1 MVRGVGQLLVVG
13 REGNADG
20 GKPLMHDH
28 RESDDLVVPAKPPN
42 KPQGAEVV
50 EGRGSVEGNAVS
62 DTRPGLGTGQGVSTN
77 LTGVRAKARSDG
89 QLRFTALLHHV
100 TVERLEFA
108 YRALRPNAAAGVD
121 GVTWHAYGEKL
132 QGNLVDLHARVQ
144 RGAFRA
150 VPVRRVF
157 IPKPDGRLRPLGVAS
172 LEDKIVQRALV
183 EVLNAIYET
192 DFLGFSYGF
201 RPGRSQ
207 HDALDAL
214 ATGIVSRRVNW
225 VLDLDVRDFFGQV
238 DQAWLEK
245 FLEHR
250 IADRRVLRLIQR
262 WLRAGVIE
270 HGEWSSTET
279 GTAQGASISPL
290 LGNVY
295 LHYVFDLW
303 ANQWRE
309 RHARGHVVITRY
321 ADDAVIGFQHRD
333 EAERFLTDL
342 RRRLAQFGLEV
353 AEEKTRLIEFGR
365 FAALNRA
372 RRGDPNPETF
382 TFLGFTHICG
392 TSRAGRFQLKRVT
405 SKKKMRVKLKSVKA
419 EMRAKRHLPIPE
431 QGAWLASVLTGHYR
445 YYAVPGNSHALR
457 AYRQAVTQLWI
468 RSLRRR
474 SQRDRLTTARITV
487 LEKRWLPRPQ
497 VMHPWPDAR
506 FHARTLNRS
515 PVR

>member
-1 MVRGVGQLLVVG
+1 
-13 REGNADG
+13 
-20 GKPLMHDH
+20 MHGH
-28 RESDDLVVPAKPPN
+28 QESDDLVVPAKPPN
-42 KPQGAEVV
+42 NPAGAEVV

-62 DTRPGLGTGQGVSTN
+62 DSRPGLGAGQGVSTN
-77 LTGVRAKARSDG
+77 LAGVRAKARSDG

-100 TVERLEFA
+100 TAERLELA
-108 YRALRPNAAAGVD
+108 YRALRPKAAAGVD
-121 GVTWHAYGEKL
+121 GVTWHGYGEDL
-132 QGNLVDLHARVQ
+132 QANLADLHARVQ

-214 ATGIVSRRVNW
+214 ATGIISRRVNW

-250 IADRRVLRLIQR
+250 IADRRVLRLIQK

-270 HGEWSSTET
+270 NGEWSSTET

-295 LHYVFDLW
+295 LHYAFDLW
-303 ANQWRE
+303 ANQWRA
-309 RHARGHVVITRY
+309 RSARGHVVITRY
-321 ADDAVIGFQHRD
+321 ADDAVVGFQHRD
-333 EAERFLTDL
+333 EAERFLADL
-342 RRRLAQFGLEV
+342 RQRLAQFGLEV

-365 FAALNRA
+365 YAARDRQ
-372 RRGDPNPETF
+372 RRGDPKPETF
-382 TFLGFTHICG
+382 TFLGFTHICA
-392 TSRAGRFQLKRVT
+392 SNRKGRFKLNRVT

-419 EMRAKRHLPIPE
+419 EMRARRHLPVPE
-431 QGAWLASVLTGHYR
+431 QGVWLASVLTGHYR
-445 YYAVPGNSHALR
+445 YYAVPDNSEALR
-457 AYRQAVTQLWI
+457 AFRQAVKRLWFS
-468 RSLRRR
+468 SLQSR
-474 SQRDRLTTARITV
+474 SQRHRLTRPRKAA
-487 LEKRWLPRPQ
+487 LETRWLPQPRIL
-497 VMHPWPDAR
+497 HPWPTDR
-506 FHARTLNRS
+506 FDARTLNRS